1 MDWQG
6 RRQSSNVEDRRRVS
20 PAVGVGGGLGS
31 LLVIGLLVFSFMTG
45 TDTSQL
51 VSLVEGVGT
60 PSSEVQSGQLTE
72 EEQQQLDYVE
82 TILADTEDVWTQIFR
97 EQYNR
102 EYEPPKLVLFT
113 GYVQTGSGMAT
124 SDMGPFYSPADKTV
138 YMDLAFFEDMGSDY
152 GAQIKDEIAGKSGD
166 FVVAYVIAHEVGHHV
181 QNLLGTSDAMYQKI
195 AGQSEEV
202 ANEYSVCLELQ
213 ADFYAGIFAYYD
225 NKLNN
230 AIEAGDIDAAV
241 IAAEAIGDDTLQ
253 KNAQGYAQPDTFTH
267 GTSAQRAEWFT
278 KGYQTGDMAAGDT
291 FQELLGVDI
300 Q

>member
-6 RRQSSNVEDRRRVS
+6 RRQSTNVEDRRKTSTV
-20 PAVGVGGGLGS
+20 AGIGGGVGGLV
-31 LLVIGLLVFSFMTG
+31 VIGLLVFSLLTG

-51 VSLVEGVGT
+51 VGLVEGIGT
-60 PSSEVQSGQLTE
+60 PSTEVTTGQLTE
-72 EEQQQLDYVE
+72 DEQLQLDYVE
-82 TILADTEDVWTQIFR
+82 TILADTEDVWTKIFK
-97 EQYNR
+97 EQFNMV
-102 EYEPPKLVLFT
+102 YEPPKLVLFT
-113 GYVQTGSGMAT
+113 GYVQTGSGMA
-124 SDMGPFYSPADKTV
+124 SADMGPFYSPADKTV
-138 YMDLAFFEDMGSDY
+138 YMDLSFFEDMGNEY

-181 QNLLGTSDAMYQKI
+181 QNLLGTSDAMYLRIEGK
-195 AGQSEEV
+195 SEEV

-225 NKLNN
+225 NKLNS

-267 GTSAQRAEWFT
+267 GTSAQRAEWFK
-278 KGYQTGDMAAGDT
+278 KGYDTGDVTQGDT
-291 FQELLGVDI
+291 FKEILGVDL